1 MIEPLLLALPPV
13 LAIFFGT
20 ALFLWAW
27 RTIVRGDRFI
37 KLRLAGVSTE
47 EAEKISGFKLPIKK
61 EKSRMKPLERIEET
75 FHIEEWLALWAGIVA
90 IFVGLFW
97 TPYFIIIGGFLIVLT
112 GLSMI
117 RRKPPIVCGKPE

>member
-1 MIEPLLLALPPV
+1 MNVEPLLLALPPV

-61 EKSRMKPLERIEET
+61 EK
-75 FHIEEWLALWAGIVA
+75 
-90 IFVGLFW
+90 
-97 TPYFIIIGGFLIVLT
+97 
-112 GLSMI
+112 
-117 RRKPPIVCGKPE
+117 PE